1 MTYPAEEAVQNNRNK
16 NASKPLAGT
25 LRALTLK
32 SSADGKELSLWAVW
46 AAVRSAGTS
55 SSETTCSRCVSAG
68 Q

>member
-1 MTYPAEEAVQNNRNK
+1 MTYHAEEAVQNNRNK
-16 NASKPLAGT
+16 NASKPLAST

-32 SSADGKELSLWAVW
+32 SIADGKELSLWAVW

>member
-1 MTYPAEEAVQNNRNK
+1 MQNNRNK
-16 NASKPLAGT
+16 NASKPLAST
-25 LRALTLK
+25 LRALMLK

-46 AAVRSAGTS
+46 AAVRSAGMS